1 MRGDPSLVKQVEQ
14 SLDRVGNGGD
24 RYSLNIH
31 ASAAFVTGTPQLRV
45 QFENL
50 LGGGIKQVFVTQFP
64 EGSYVY
70 RPFNLDIATSEP
82 YDHITVLIEAGSAG
96 GLFVD
101 DANLV
106 QKR

>member
-1 MRGDPSLVKQVEQ
+1 
-14 SLDRVGNGGD
+14 
-24 RYSLNIH
+24 
-31 ASAAFVTGTPQLRV
+31 
-45 QFENL
+45 
-50 LGGGIKQVFVTQFP
+50 VFAIQFP
-64 EGSYVY
+64 EGTYVY
-70 RPFNLDIATSEP
+70 RPFNLDIATSGA

>member
-1 MRGDPSLVKQVEQ
+1 M
-14 SLDRVGNGGD
+14 
-24 RYSLNIH
+24 NIH
-31 ASAAFVTGTPQLRV
+31 ASAALVTGTPQLRV
-45 QFENL
+45 QFEDL
-50 LGGGIKQVFVTQFP
+50 QGGGIKQVFAIQFP
-64 EGSYVY
+64 EGTYVY
-70 RPFNLDIATSEP
+70 RPFNLDIATSGA